1 MLNSL
6 STFLH
11 IPADVV
17 IAAILLVA
25 KATTLLLLALAVT
38 WIMQRT
44 SAVSRHLVWFAS
56 LAAILVIPAIVALS
70 PITMPI
76 LPYIDQATVLTPAP
90 ATDATTPFDGSQRN
104 RLAQAERVAPSTP
117 NNPSTSSFP
126 LQTDAARTGS
136 AASSGASAVKSVPP
150 ASIGLW
156 LLGIW
161 AAVAAVLA
169 TWLLMGAFS
178 VRRIARRATSLQG
191 TTWDAPLFEIADRLS
206 LADAPRLLMSDDVLM
221 PFACGL
227 TQPTIVLPR
236 SAEQWSTDQRSAVL
250 LHEMAHIKR
259 RDMVG
264 HTVGRFACALYW
276 FHPLVWT
283 AAKRLRAESER
294 ACDDLALLCG
304 ARPSDYAEQ
313 LLDIVSQ
320 VKRNTTP
327 PIAMAMATRSEF
339 EGRMLAILDPA
350 LRRVAPSRWQSAT
363 LLSGAALVA
372 MIIGVAV
379 PASAGPSDA
388 RGAAP
393 RELQLGNGDKSAP
406 VLRPELDSVVTDDIE
421 RAALTSQLSQQSMPH
436 LATSQPPVAPAAR
449 PASPERPSV
458 SPTSL
463 PVAAPAK
470 AARPSTMAGRL
481 PGDEPTDA
489 ELGIA
494 SIQLIRDA
502 LRLAEKDAARNGT
515 KPRLTITPNRDKDTS
530 ARAAILIGVLRTD
543 RNGESRRIAAWG
555 LNELTDLPDVV
566 NALAGALKRDTVD
579 AVREMAAWALGED
592 VAQKGGRL
600 ALREAARSD
609 RSTAVQITAI
619 WAMGQS
625 QQPLDDESAED
636 LGRALSSPSA
646 RVREIAA
653 WALGSAAASKAPR
666 ALLSSLDDSDASVRK
681 TVAWALHEIEDPAA
695 LRPLE
700 AALRREKIPAVQTAL
715 VRALSILGEPAVD
728 LLKRLVD
735 DPDATVRA
743 TAVRALAGSSISMPW
758 PQPRPQPRPIP

>member
-1 MLNSL
+1 MLNSIA
-6 STFLH
+6 TFLH
-11 IPADVV
+11 IPADMV
-17 IAAILLVA
+17 ISAVLLVA

-76 LPYIDQATVLTPAP
+76 LPYIDPATVSTPTL
-90 ATDATTPFDGSQRN
+90 ATDAATPSDGAQRED
-104 RLAQAERVAPSTP
+104 LSQAEREAPNAPITP
-117 NNPSTSSFP
+117 GATSS
-126 LQTDAARTGS
+126 LSQSGASS
-136 AASSGASAVKSVPP
+136 AGTATSSGASAIQPSRP
-150 ASIGLW
+150 ASMGLW

-169 TWLLMGAFS
+169 TWLLAGAFA

-206 LADAPRLLMSDDVLM
+206 LADAPRLLMSDDILM

-259 RDMVG
+259 RDLVG
-264 HTVGRFACALYW
+264 HTVGCFACALYW

-283 AAKRLRAESER
+283 AARRLRAESER

-304 ARPSDYAEQ
+304 ARASDYAEQ

-327 PIAMAMATRSEF
+327 SVAMAMATRSEF

-363 LLSGAALVA
+363 LVGGAAVIA

-379 PASAGPSDA
+379 PASAGPSDP
-388 RGAAP
+388 RGAGP
-393 RELQLGNGDKSAP
+393 RESQVASADTSA
-406 VLRPELDSVVTDDIE
+406 LASLPERDSIVIVHAE
-421 RAALTSQLSQQSMPH
+421 
-436 LATSQPPVAPAAR
+436 QPPVAPPAR
-449 PASPERPSV
+449 PSSPERPS
-458 SPTSL
+458 PTPTPM

-470 AARPSTMAGRL
+470 AARPSTMARHL

-489 ELGIA
+489 QLGMA
-494 SIQLIRDA
+494 SMQLIRDA

-515 KPRLTITPNRDKDTS
+515 KPRLTIAKDRDKDTS
-530 ARAAILIGVLRTD
+530 ARAAILVGVLRTEK
-543 RNGESRRIAAWG
+543 NGESRRIAAWG
-555 LNELTDLPDVV
+555 LNEFTDVPDVM
-566 NALAGALKRDTVD
+566 NALASALKRDS
-579 AVREMAAWALGED
+579 AESVREMAAWALGEGR
-592 VAQKGGRL
+592 AQKAGLL
-600 ALREAARSD
+600 ALREAVRSD
-609 RSTAVQITAI
+609 RSTSVQTTAI
-619 WAMGQS
+619 WAIGQS
-625 QQPLDDESAED
+625 AEPLDEASAED
-636 LGRALSSPSA
+636 LGRALNSPSA

-653 WALGSAAASKAPR
+653 WALGSAAPSKAPR
-666 ALLSSLDDSDASVRK
+666 ALLSALDDSDASVRK
-681 TVAWALHEIEDPAA
+681 TAAWALHEIEDPAA
-695 LRPLE
+695 LRSLD

-728 LLKRLVD
+728 VLKRLVD
-735 DPDATVRA
+735 DPDPTVRA
-743 TAVRALAGSSISMPW
+743 MAVRSLAGGSISMPW
-758 PQPRPQPRPIP
+758 PQPRPQPRPTP